1 MTRQA
6 AFPYGLYLVLD
17 PDHVAGDVI
26 QTALDAFI
34 NGVTCVQVR
43 WKTATDRQ
51 FVEMAR
57 AIRRL
62 SQPRGIPLIVNDRLD
77 IALVVGAEGVHLG
90 VDDVP
95 VQDARRIV
103 GTEFLIGYSPE
114 TDSQIA
120 GAAVAGASYLG
131 IGPVYATAT
140 KLDAGP
146 ALGTNEF
153 TRRQILTEL
162 PVVAIGGITAD
173 NAADAM
179 AAGAVG
185 VAVASA
191 ILGNHDPA
199 AATRQLKR
207 VLPAHP

>member
-6 AFPYGLYLVLD
+6 AVTYGLYLVLD

-26 QTALDAFI
+26 QTALDAFD

-43 WKTATDRQ
+43 WKTASDRQ
-51 FVEMAR
+51 FVELAR
-57 AIRRL
+57 AIQRL

-95 VQDARRIV
+95 VQAARRIV

-131 IGPVYATAT
+131 IGPVFGTAT

-153 TRRQILTEL
+153 TRRRVLTEL

-173 NAADAM
+173 NAADAI
-179 AAGAVG
+179 AADAVG

-207 VLPAHP
+207 VLPARP